1 MRRRSRGVK
10 STPFSQILQDAALAL
25 SHFWNFRTQAE
36 QMSSESG
43 LHDSGNKPMSDPLTG
58 AWRRLECFGHP
69 PNETTSWKAPTPCAA
84 RMREEPLCAN
94 DVETITRREF
104 TLEGRG
110 RNIAW
115 LCPLSLM
122 EKFLRLLA
130 SILRMAVGRRW
141 FRGQKPRR
149 LNLSSGRVDARLR
162 PRTNCGSLSRPNAR
176 QAFVEASGQSCAV
189 RGFIRRP

>member
-1 MRRRSRGVK
+1 MSQHFLMSAAARSLSIGKVMR
-10 STPFSQILQDAALAL
+10 
-25 SHFWNFRTQAE
+25 
-36 QMSSESG
+36 
-43 LHDSGNKPMSDPLTG
+43 MSDQGAENVFARPL
-58 AWRRLECFGHP
+58 R
-69 PNETTSWKAPTPCAA
+69 
-84 RMREEPLCAN
+84 AN
-94 DVETITRREF
+94 DVETITCREF

-110 RNIAW
+110 RNIPW

-122 EKFLRLLA
+122 EKLLRLLA
-130 SILRMAVGRRW
+130 SIPRMAVGRRW